1 MSKEKIETTIVLSI
15 LLKYST
21 MLTDIDN
28 VLPETKREQ
37 KKFLKE
43 FETKTNF
50 VDEVM
55 HRLSA
60 NDTDDVYVKLWK
72 SVDENINTIKTGIE
86 NESHDSLMLIW
97 IKTQSMLF
105 DYSFISEQ
113 TRKVSYL
120 LNHLMPKV
128 ARLSNL
134 IIREYKFLPYKDNTD
149 NVLFLNTL
157 KDSLMLNNE
166 VSKDELGELD

>member
-1 MSKEKIETTIVLSI
+1 
-15 LLKYST
+15 
-21 MLTDIDN
+21 
-28 VLPETKREQ
+28 
-37 KKFLKE
+37 
-43 FETKTNF
+43 
-50 VDEVM
+50 
-55 HRLSA
+55 
-60 NDTDDVYVKLWK
+60 
-72 SVDENINTIKTGIE
+72 
-86 NESHDSLMLIW
+86 
-97 IKTQSMLF
+97 MLF